1 MEDSWFSPNAIEFK
15 NAQIVFLLKYL
26 SVIREGDWISAD
38 GSILNNGDYSLLKDT
53 SIAKI
58 TGGGMGSSPPA
69 SDYTLRKMYYQGKV
83 LEIAR
88 EMDARL
94 KACGDGELLIARY
107 TNRVEIRELCRLFGL
122 GRQEVYYRC
131 QLAIKYLSGRKRKR
145 TDYKSYLRNKG
156 VRT

>member
-15 NAQIVFLLKYL
+15 NAQIIFLLKYL
-26 SVIREGDWISAD
+26 SVIKEGDWISPD

-83 LEIAR
+83 KEIAN
-88 EMDARL
+88 EIDARL
-94 KACGDGELLIARY
+94 KRCGDGDMLVARY
-107 TNRVEIRELCRLFGL
+107 TNRVEIRELCRLFGM
-122 GRQEVYYRC
+122 GRQQVYRRC
-131 QLAIKYLSGRKRKR
+131 QLAIKYLSGRKPKKI
-145 TDYKSYLRNKG
+145 DYKSWLRNKE
-156 VRT
+156 V